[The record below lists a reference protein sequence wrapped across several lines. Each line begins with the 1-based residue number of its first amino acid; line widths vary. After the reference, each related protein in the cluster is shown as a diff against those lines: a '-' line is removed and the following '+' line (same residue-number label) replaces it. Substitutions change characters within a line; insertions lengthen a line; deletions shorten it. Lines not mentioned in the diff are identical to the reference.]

1 MKWTIREMLI
11 GTFFLALALGI
22 YWNSQQGNVR
32 FILWPTAVLS
42 IAGVPLYVY
51 RYTRDRQFVFLLAA
65 IVCAVLA
72 VCLWIIASEPFG

>member
-11 GTFFLALALGI
+11 GTFFVALALAI
-22 YWNSQQGNVR
+22 YWNSQQGHLR

-42 IAGVPLYVY
+42 LAGVPLYVY
-51 RYTRDRQFVFLLAA
+51 RYTRDRQFVFLIAA

-72 VCLWIIASEPFG
+72 VGLSIIATEPFG